1 MIEGLD
7 NWGWWVGWVIPLEL
21 NVLSSYSDVHDIQM
35 LSCWVLGCTSGQWG
49 FLLKSSSV
57 LNIDSADGDLD
68 EKNMKMVDLR
78 MDQQ

>member
-1 MIEGLD
+1 
-7 NWGWWVGWVIPLEL
+7 
-21 NVLSSYSDVHDIQM
+21 M

-57 LNIDSADGDLD
+57 LNVDSADDLD